1 MTKTEIKKLK
11 VKKCLQHLE
20 NNYGGFDI
28 EAGGGSNF
36 YLTLQVLGVDFPG
49 QFSRR
54 DFAVALNDSIRL
66 GGDGWSQEQINLQRA
81 AEVLEG
87 KINDELEELMEEV
100 DSDIYWFSI
109 NEAMGFRPEE
119 LV

>member
-11 VKKCLQHLE
+11 IKKCLQHLE

-36 YLTLQVLGVDFPG
+36 YLTLQVLGVEFEG

-87 KINDELEELMEEV
+87 KINDELEEAMDELEEKIHKYEV
-100 DSDIYWFSI
+100 D
-109 NEAMGFRPEE
+109 EAMGFRPDP